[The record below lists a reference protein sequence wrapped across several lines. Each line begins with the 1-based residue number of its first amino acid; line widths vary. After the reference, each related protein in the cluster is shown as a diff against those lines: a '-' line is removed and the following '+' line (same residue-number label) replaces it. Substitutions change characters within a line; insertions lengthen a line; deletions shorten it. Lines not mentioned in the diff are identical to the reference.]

1 MGVAW
6 RPGGAGS
13 SAAPLPWAK
22 WGRLLTHH
30 RYGPSI
36 TDPGRVTLQVL
47 QEAEHATTVELAPS
61 PSRAVRQPS
70 RRVRSSGLTAGALAL
85 AAQAIGPGLLA
96 SRPGRRQPR
105 DERIDLTA

>member
-6 RPGGAGS
+6 RPGGAES
-13 SAAPLPWAK
+13 SAAQLLWAK
-22 WGRLLTHH
+22 WGRLLTHR

-47 QEAEHATTVELAPS
+47 QEVEQAPTVEPAPGPNLAI
-61 PSRAVRQPS
+61 RQPS
-70 RRVRSSGLTAGALAL
+70 LRFWSSGLTAGALAL

-96 SRPGRRQPR
+96 SRPGQRQPS
-105 DERIDLTA
+105 DERINLTA